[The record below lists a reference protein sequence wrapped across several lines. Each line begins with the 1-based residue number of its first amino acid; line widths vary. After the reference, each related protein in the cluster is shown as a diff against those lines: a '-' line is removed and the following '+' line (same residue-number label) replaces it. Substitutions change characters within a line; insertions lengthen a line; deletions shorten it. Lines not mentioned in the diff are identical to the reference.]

1 MPKLHDCRKAKARG
15 GGLNRLAFGPLV
27 ARHYSPRNEAALN
40 DAGVHDTR
48 GMLWLADCGLGCH
61 LHKSR
66 HAIADC
72 ILATFAAGAAA
83 HSAPA
88 SDDRTPAASRSAA
101 QFDPGPE
108 PPAPFRCPIHDSGRG
123 RGLSNL
129 ARRAHGALSRVLREL
144 VSTSAQE
151 QVKEHQTQGQDQ
163 KQGKQGGGGRP
174 YTLVCEAKLL
184 KGGFGA
190 FDFWVLELGLAVE
203 VDGQQHDG
211 GWTFRGKPTTQ
222 QWERDR
228 AKDAAS
234 VAAGLVVLR
243 LHWAD
248 EGRWEEAVR
257 EAVREAAAGG
267 GPEGR
272 QQGCVVCSPSHPS
285 LGMELDV
292 PAIGQL
298 RGKKAA

>member
-1 MPKLHDCRKAKARG
+1 MPKPHGCRKAQARG

-27 ARHYSPRNEAALN
+27 ARHYSPLNGAALN

-48 GMLWLADCGLGCH
+48 SMLWLADCGLGCH

-66 HAIADC
+66 HAVADS
-72 ILATFAAGAAA
+72 ILATLAAA
-83 HSAPA
+83 AVAPA
-88 SDDRTPAASRSAA
+88 PGDGMKAASGSAA
-101 QFDPGPE
+101 QIGPGPE
-108 PPAPFRCPIHDSGRG
+108 PPTPFHCPIHDSSRS

-129 ARRAHGALSRVLREL
+129 ARRAHGVLSRVLREL
-144 VSTSAQE
+144 ASTSARDQKKALQTQE
-151 QVKEHQTQGQDQ
+151 QGQQGS
-163 KQGKQGGGGRP
+163 GARL

-228 AKDAAS
+228 AKDAAA

-272 QQGCVVCSPSHPS
+272 QQGRVVCSPSHPS
-285 LGMELDV
+285 LGIELSV
-292 PAIGQL
+292 PGIGQL